1 MHPFYRSYFDK
12 DPKEL
17 PTAFRIKYANSSN
30 ELPGIIEAGKAMRK
44 KNLHNVIDEPH
55 KNIKLLQEDTR
66 GPLKKG

>member
-1 MHPFYRSYFDK
+1 
-12 DPKEL
+12 L